1 MRRTRAAYHFAVR
14 QVKKDEEAILRER
27 IADCMLRNDDR
38 NFWLEIKRI
47 RNNKVGSSRIIDGLT
62 DAAEIA
68 ELFAHK
74 YRELYTS
81 VPYDTKEMQDFIADL
96 NNSLAGRSMNADC
109 FFHVNE
115 IKDAVS
121 KLNRHKREGFSDLST
136 DHVLNAPN
144 DLYVHISCL
153 FTMLILHGTAIGF
166 VSA

>member
-1 MRRTRAAYHFAVR
+1 
-14 QVKKDEEAILRER
+14 
-27 IADCMLRNDDR
+27 
-38 NFWLEIKRI
+38 
-47 RNNKVGSSRIIDGLT
+47 LT

-74 YRELYTS
+74 YHELYTS
-81 VPYDTKEMQDFIADL
+81 VPYDSKEMQDFITDL
-96 NNSLAGRSMNADC
+96 NNSLAGRSMNTDC

-153 FTMLILHGTAIGF
+153 FTTLILHGTATDSFRHSTILPIPKGHNLDKSD
-166 VSA
+166 SANFRGIALSSIYGKILDNIFLDHYYYKLQNKY